1 MKMKRKDKKKNTV
14 MKLFNLFN
22 KYLLCAYY
30 VVIGAFLVLGI
41 EWGKKSNKKKIRS
54 LFVRDSL
61 VIKTNKEINDIF
73 QVVKSAMNKE
83 HKIL

>member
-1 MKMKRKDKKKNTV
+1 

-30 VVIGAFLVLGI
+30 VVIGTYLVLGI
-41 EWGKKSNKKKIRS
+41 EWGKKKAIKKNRS

-73 QVVKSAMNKE
+73 QIVKSAMKKQ